1 LIYKTI
7 TKASDNL
14 DEICACQRT
23 NNIEQKTK
31 TTEHQTSNGR
41 RALIHLPKKLNSQQ
55 IHIIVGV
62 ATSKPAS

>member
-1 LIYKTI
+1 LIYKTV

-23 NNIEQKTK
+23 NNIVQKTK

-41 RALIHLPKKLNSQQ
+41 RALLHLPKKQN
-55 IHIIVGV
+55 HIIVGV

>member
-23 NNIEQKTK
+23 NNIVQKTK
-31 TTEHQTSNGR
+31 IIEHQTSNGR
-41 RALIHLPKKLNSQQ
+41 RRALLHLPKNSTVNK
-55 IHIIVGV
+55 II
-62 ATSKPAS
+62 S